1 MRWLAML
8 IVLFSG
14 VLQTT
19 SAQNKPDQTKTEA
32 ATCTFQDGKQ
42 MSVRYE
48 PPEEA
53 KKGGGFP
60 IGELWPR
67 SGSPM
72 YLFTET
78 ALMVGD
84 REIAPGA
91 FSLYVIPGKEQW
103 TLIINRAVSAGT
115 PYDQQQDVMRQP
127 MQIGQLSEP
136 QQHLEVAFAHVAPKQ
151 CTMRIYY
158 GKTGAWTDFK
168 EK

>member
-14 VLQTT
+14 ALETT
-19 SAQNKPDQTKTEA
+19 SAQNKPDQSKTETA
-32 ATCTFQDGKQ
+32 VCTFQDGKQ

-48 PPEEA
+48 PPAEA
-53 KKGGGFP
+53 KKEGLP
-60 IGELWPR
+60 NGELWPR

-78 ALMVGD
+78 ALTLGD

-91 FSLYVIPGKEQW
+91 FSMYVIPGKEQW
-103 TLIINRAVSAGT
+103 TLIVNRAVSAGSA
-115 PYDQQQDVMRQP
+115 YDQQQDLVRQP
-127 MQIGQLSEP
+127 MQIGQLSEL
-136 QQHLEVAFAHVAPKQ
+136 QQHLEVAFAHSAPKQ
-151 CTMRIYY
+151 CTIRVYY